1 MRLEPTRSTTHI
13 GIVPKVSAPAETPVS
28 ISINQA
34 PNPLPDAALQRTT
47 TNPDFLVSL
56 PDKCLADIF
65 ESKTKLNPKGSFVI
79 LVTGPF
85 GAGKDTLTGKVVE
98 YAGDSF
104 GIEQPVRYTSREMRV
119 NEKNGKEYYFVNRE
133 EFEKMAADDVF
144 LLWGNLTDNYYG
156 TSSKSLQNVFDR
168 GKIPLMIQGISETG
182 PMKKALNDRKIP
194 YIEIFI
200 SPLNREELN
209 IPGGIDK
216 ALEILEKRMGIAGRN
231 NMQGRLEL
239 SKAMLK
245 GISKD
250 TIVIS
255 NSNGDLDNA
264 VLDFLKVIAAK
275 KEELASNL
283 SA

>member
-1 MRLEPTRSTTHI
+1 MQSFPEF
-13 GIVPKVSAPAETPVS
+13 
-28 ISINQA
+28 ISITIDKSHIITIGERLYTESIEFVRELANNA
-34 PNPLPDAALQRTT
+34 YDADAAL
-47 TNPDFLVSL
+47 VE
-56 PDKCLADIF
+56 I
-65 ESKTKLNPKGSFVI
+65 VI
-79 LVTGPF
+79 TEDAIEIRDN
-85 GAGKDTLTGKVVE
+85 GAGMDREGLKQYFNIGSQQKLYSPKSPVYNRDRIGQ
-98 YAGDSF
+98 F
-104 GIEQPVRYTSREMRV
+104 GI
-119 NEKNGKEYYFVNRE
+119 GKFASLSACKRFEVITKRE

-239 SKAMLK
+239 SKAMLMDMVW
-245 GISKD
+245 SH
-250 TIVIS
+250 S
-255 NSNGDLDNA
+255 
-264 VLDFLKVIAAK
+264 
-275 KEELASNL
+275 
-283 SA
+283 